1 MSHSESLIE
10 NNWLRTFK
18 HNHVG
23 QGASSVRKKVANFV
37 LKFGDQYCKE
47 KRVANFVQK
56 FGGQEGGWKSWDIRI
71 CIICTFA
78 ERQCA
83 LLVQFHHQRPAQQSS
98 SELLSK
104 GSSQENLGKPF
115 LNQVGFF
122 LTTWGRTNYMSH
134 CKQTVAGWRVTPI
147 LSCHKVI
154 FYIGFTEKS
163 NIYPKDPCN

>member
-1 MSHSESLIE
+1 MCRNSI
-10 NNWLRTFK
+10 
-18 HNHVG
+18 
-23 QGASSVRKKVANFV
+23 AKKKGVANFV
-37 LKFGDQYCKE
+37 K
-47 KRVANFVQK
+47 K

-122 LTTWGRTNYMSH
+122 LKTWGRTNYMSQ
-134 CKQTVAGWRVTPI
+134 CNTITNRLWLAGWVGGRPNFKLPQGYMLYRV
-147 LSCHKVI
+147 LSRRFAK
-154 FYIGFTEKS
+154 T
-163 NIYPKDPCN
+163 NQQL